1 VGSDEFNKDP
11 LSWETYLNYQSE
23 LASGDA
29 KHHPTIFTGSASGKS
44 STTSEAFN
52 QFACLMMDIHVSKLD
67 LAFGYF

>member
-1 VGSDEFNKDP
+1 LGN
-11 LSWETYLNYQSE
+11 LSE